1 MAGQFE
7 VQSVQV
13 VAYFVAKSVA
23 EIVAQAAEDLVVQS
37 VEELVV
43 QAVAC
48 VVLPWLMSV
57 EAGFGRCVWTQDV
70 QDVFLGG
77 PDMSNAGGAPR
88 GQHVSSDPW
97 PQLGV
102 QLDCFLHRHFCLHS
116 YFQLLEW
123 PS

>member
-23 EIVAQAAEDLVVQS
+23 EIVAQAVED
-37 VEELVV
+37 LVV

-48 VVLPWLMSV
+48 VVLPRLMSV

-77 PDMSNAGGAPR
+77 QDMSNAGGAPR
-88 GQHVSSDPW
+88 GQHVSTDPRL
-97 PQLGV
+97 QLGRGPPAGPV
-102 QLDCFLHRHFCLHS
+102 TRTDQPWGAAL
-116 YFQLLEW
+116 Y
-123 PS
+123 

>member
-23 EIVAQAAEDLVVQS
+23 EIVAQAVED
-37 VEELVV
+37 LVV

-48 VVLPWLMSV
+48 VVLPRLMSV
-57 EAGFGRCVWTQDV
+57 DAGFGRCVWTQDV

-77 PDMSNAGGAPR
+77 QDMSNAGGAPR

-97 PQLGV
+97 PQLGRGPPAGPV
-102 QLDCFLHRHFCLHS
+102 TGADPPWGAAL
-116 YFQLLEW
+116 Y
-123 PS
+123 